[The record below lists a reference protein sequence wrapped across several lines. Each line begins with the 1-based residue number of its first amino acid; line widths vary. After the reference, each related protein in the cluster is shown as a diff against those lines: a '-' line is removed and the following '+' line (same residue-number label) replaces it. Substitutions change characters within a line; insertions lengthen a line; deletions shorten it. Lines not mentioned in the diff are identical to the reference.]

1 MADTIIHGINITEP
15 VNGVRPI
22 LTSSTRIIGLVAT
35 ATAGAGA
42 ATAALNAAF
51 PIGQR
56 VLVTD
61 VRNAIANAGDGGTL
75 AAALGAIADQGSPIV
90 VVVRVAVGI
99 AGEGQTV
106 AQATEANVIAGIDL
120 FRAAESQ
127 LGVRPRI
134 LGAPGLDTQAVV
146 AALVVAAKK
155 LRGFVYAACRPAA
168 AAGAIAATQAD
179 AITYADQFGDRE
191 LMLLW
196 PDFTGFDGHAVAAA
210 LGLRAMTDETIGWHK
225 SISNITVAGVTGIS
239 KDVSFDLR
247 DSTTDAG
254 LLNAKKITTLV
265 RMNGYR
271 FWGNMT
277 LSSEPAFLFEVAT
290 RTAQALMDDLADIEA
305 PFIDQPMTANLVRDM
320 VESGNALLRRYSN
333 PSEGRIIGGKC
344 WYDASANPADA
355 LSAGTLTLDVD
366 YTAVAPM
373 QQLNLRLRITSQY
386 YDGLGDQL
394 ATTTTG

>member
-1 MADTIIHGINITEP
+1 MPDTIVHGINITEP
-15 VNGVRPI
+15 VDGVSPI
-22 LTSSTRIIGLVAT
+22 LTSSTRIIGLIAT
-35 ATAGAGA
+35 ASAEAGDP
-42 ATAALNAAF
+42 TNALNAAF

-61 VRNAIANAGDGGTL
+61 VRTAIAKAGTGGTL
-75 AAALGAIADQGSPIV
+75 ASALGAIGDQGSPII
-90 VVVRVAVGI
+90 VVVRVAEGVED
-99 AGEGQTV
+99 GETT
-106 AQATEANVIAGIDL
+106 AAEATEANVIAGIDL

-127 LGVRPRI
+127 IGVRPRI
-134 LGAPGLDTQAVV
+134 LGAPGLDSQAVV
-146 AALVVAAKK
+146 TKLVEIAKK
-155 LRGFVYAACRPAA
+155 LRGFAYAACRPAA

-179 AITYADQFGDRE
+179 AITYAEAFGDRE

-196 PDFTGFDGHAVAAA
+196 PDFTSFDGHAVAAA
-210 LGLRAMTDETIGWHK
+210 LGLRAMIDETIGWHK
-225 SISNITVAGVTGIS
+225 SISNVAVAGVTGIS

-254 LLNAKKITTLV
+254 LLNAAQVTTLV

-277 LSSEPAFLFEVAT
+277 MSSAPAFGFETAT
-290 RTAQALMDDLADIEA
+290 RTAQALMDDLAEIEA

-320 VESGNALLRRYSN
+320 VESGNALLRRYTT
-333 PSEGRIIGGKC
+333 EGRIIGGKC

-373 QQLNLRLRITSQY
+373 QALNLRLRITSAY
-386 YDGLGDQL
+386 YEGLGDQL